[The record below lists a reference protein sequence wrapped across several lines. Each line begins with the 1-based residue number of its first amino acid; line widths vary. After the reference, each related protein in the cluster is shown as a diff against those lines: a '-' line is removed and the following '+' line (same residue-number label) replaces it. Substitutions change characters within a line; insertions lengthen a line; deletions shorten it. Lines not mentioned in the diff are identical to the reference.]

1 MLQDVVSEVQPGS
14 DCRVLLYDPKQDQ
27 LPILKGIDPHVDV
40 RTTHPFDSR
49 GVAWDMQ
56 RDIREPRVAIEIAFT
71 LIPEKHESQPFFSD
85 AARHLLYGVMISY
98 LRRGVEWQFAD
109 LLRAVSTE
117 SRLRNVLAACDQTR
131 DVLSSY
137 FGDQRVLQN
146 VLSTLATKLLQFG
159 PLAACWESA
168 REKVALEDWINEEW
182 ILILGNAETS
192 RHAIDAINRCLFKR
206 AVDLTL
212 NQSES
217 NTRRTWFILDEL
229 SEAGKL
235 DGIVPLCKKG
245 RSKGACVVLAFQ
257 SIAGLRDTNLY
268 GPQMT
273 AEILGQIGH
282 RIIGRLECPETAK
295 WASDL
300 FGDQEIRQVTKNRT
314 YGKEPSTSY
323 NEQFITRPAVLPAEF
338 MSVTPCNIDN
348 GLTGYYLSRLGGA
361 FEATIDGE
369 ELFQE
374 DLIPADPTVAHFT
387 PRPVETQYL
396 NPWTPQQ
403 EALFAPTAKNP
414 EIETQDKPSRTHD
427 LLRDLEDL

>member
-1 MLQDVVSEVQPGS
+1 MKAINNPSGSGLRRRIEPVLRTSFRTDVSPGS
-14 DCRVLLYDPKQDQ
+14 DSRVLLYDPKQDQ
-27 LPILKGIDPHVDV
+27 LPILKGIDPHLDV
-40 RTTHPFDSR
+40 RTTHPFDAR
-49 GVAWDMQ
+49 GVAWDMH

-85 AARHLLYGVMISY
+85 AARHLLYGVMISF
-98 LRRGVEWQFAD
+98 LRRGLEWQFAD

-117 SRLRNVLAACDQTR
+117 SRLRNVLAACEQTK
-131 DVLSSY
+131 DLLSAY

-146 VLSTLATKLLQFG
+146 ILSTLATKLLKFG

-168 REKVALEDWINEEW
+168 REKIALEDWINEEW
-182 ILILGNAETS
+182 ILVLGNAETS

-217 NTRRTWFILDEL
+217 ITRRSWFILDEL

-257 SIAGLRDTNLY
+257 SIAGLRDQNLY
-268 GPQMT
+268 GQQMT

-295 WASDL
+295 WASEL
-300 FGDQEIRQVTKNRT
+300 FGDQEIRQVTTNRT
-314 YGKEPSTSY
+314 YGKDPSTSY
-323 NEQFITRPAVLPAEF
+323 NEQFVTRPAILPAEF
-338 MSVTPCNIDN
+338 MSVTPCNIET
-348 GLTGYYLSRLGGA
+348 GLTGYCASSRKGRHRGTNEGTSNHA
-361 FEATIDGE
+361 
-369 ELFQE
+369 
-374 DLIPADPTVAHFT
+374 
-387 PRPVETQYL
+387 
-396 NPWTPQQ
+396 
-403 EALFAPTAKNP
+403 
-414 EIETQDKPSRTHD
+414 
-427 LLRDLEDL
+427 